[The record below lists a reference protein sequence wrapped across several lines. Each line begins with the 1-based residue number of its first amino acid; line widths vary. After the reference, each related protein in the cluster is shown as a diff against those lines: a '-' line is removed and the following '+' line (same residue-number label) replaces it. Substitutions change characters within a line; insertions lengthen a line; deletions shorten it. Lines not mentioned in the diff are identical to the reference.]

1 MPAGSREPPSLFCLC
16 QKALCKQVRVD
27 NIAALLQLARTLPPT
42 AADLERRI
50 ERFLQMSFRQVRD
63 AAAERRG
70 GLEELQ
76 AVLGEERYGALVER
90 SAGLDASVAQ
100 LKRVGSVCEREAVAA
115 ERAADGTYPYRAL
128 VRGVRWPAGVDPD
141 RREEYLSE
149 ADFVAAFRLDRQAWA
164 GLPRWRQ
171 VELKKG
177 ASLF

>member
-1 MPAGSREPPSLFCLC
+1 MLIGVPKEIKAQEFRVGMTPAGVREMTFSGH
-16 QKALCKQVRVD
+16 QV
-27 NIAALLQLARTLPPT
+27 
-42 AADLERRI
+42 
-50 ERFLQMSFRQVRD
+50 
-63 AAAERRG
+63 
-70 GLEELQ
+70 
-76 AVLGEERYGALVER
+76 LVER

-115 ERAADGTYPYRAL
+115 EVRPDGTYPYRAL

-141 RREEYLSE
+141 RRENYLSE

>member
-1 MPAGSREPPSLFCLC
+1 MPAGTREPPSLFCLC

-90 SAGLDASVAQ
+90 SAGMELEASNVT
-100 LKRVGSVCEREAVAA
+100 RS
-115 ERAADGTYPYRAL
+115 
-128 VRGVRWPAGVDPD
+128 
-141 RREEYLSE
+141 S
-149 ADFVAAFRLDRQAWA
+149 
-164 GLPRWRQ
+164 
-171 VELKKG
+171 
-177 ASLF
+177 

>member
-1 MPAGSREPPSLFCLC
+1 MPAGSGEPPSLFCLC

-42 AADLERRI
+42 APDLERRI
-50 ERFLQMSFRQVRD
+50 DRFLQMSFRQVRD
-63 AAAERRG
+63 AAAERGR
-70 GLEELQ
+70 LEELQ

-115 ERAADGTYPYRAL
+115 EVRPEGTYPYRAL

-141 RREEYLSE
+141 RREDYLSE